1 MRETERAGI
10 RERESERRE
19 REREKRDSDES
30 ALKWR
35 LLSQRQSQSKV
46 QQVLDARTS
55 MLHVYACIEWGARK
69 REAETERGESAAA
82 LCAL

>member
-1 MRETERAGI
+1 MRETEREGI
-10 RERESERRE
+10 RERENER

-55 MLHVYACIEWGARK
+55 MLHVYACIEWGVRK
-69 REAETERGESAAA
+69 REAETERGGSAAA

>member
-1 MRETERAGI
+1 M
-10 RERESERRE
+10 RE

-30 ALKWR
+30 ALEWR

-69 REAETERGESAAA
+69 REAERGGDLRQPCVHCSN
-82 LCAL
+82 LLF